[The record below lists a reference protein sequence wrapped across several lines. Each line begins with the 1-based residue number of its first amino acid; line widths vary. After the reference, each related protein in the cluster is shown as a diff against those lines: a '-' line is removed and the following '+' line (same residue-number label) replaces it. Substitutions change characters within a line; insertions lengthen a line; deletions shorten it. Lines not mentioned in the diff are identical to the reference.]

1 MDDCD
6 KTTKRRILPYQY
18 DVLPGRRVR
27 IVHPA
32 GAVLVYSESQ
42 IQNKLEGKDIT
53 LRDLSAHERIMLE
66 EADKVLK
73 ENPTMGLTL
82 RKATT

>member
-1 MDDCD
+1 MDDD
-6 KTTKRRILPYQY
+6 KTTKRHILPYKY

-32 GAVLVYSESQ
+32 GAVLIYSEAQ
-42 IQNKLEGKDIT
+42 VKNKLEGKDISI
-53 LRDLSAHERIMLE
+53 RDLSTHERIMLE
-66 EADKVLK
+66 EAWKVLK